1 MESAIDARP
10 LAALEATIERGLA
23 TFIEV
28 GQALMEIRER
38 RLYRETH
45 ATFEDYCRERW
56 GLKRPRAY
64 ELIEA
69 AQTVGV
75 LSEISDIGPPSRE
88 SHAAELAR
96 LKAEPE
102 AVREV
107 WAEANAETGGK
118 PTASNI
124 RRLVNRRLAVD
135 AGVQE
140 RLERLPENER
150 DDALALVSQ
159 PGIDKASAGRILDN
173 LATRPAEQ
181 RREILEKASSPDSRE
196 RTDALTDAA
205 GVPRMPDPRM
215 QEVVRAASFLRHAAG
230 RFSSDPLNARILAL
244 ADQVDRLADDLMEVR
259 RGEARAI

>member
-45 ATFEDYCRERW
+45 PTFEDYCRDRW
-56 GLKRPRAY
+56 GLNRSRASQ
-64 ELIEA
+64 LIEA
-69 AQTVGV
+69 AQVSKILDT
-75 LSEISDIGPPSRE
+75 PPKRDSQAR
-88 SHAAELAR
+88 ELAP
-96 LKAEPE
+96 LKDRPE

-118 PTASNI
+118 PTASTI
-124 RRLVNRRLAVD
+124 RRLVNRRLAAD

-140 RLERLPENER
+140 RLERLPEAER

-159 PGIDKASAGRILDN
+159 PGVTHPIATQILDN
-173 LATRPAEQ
+173 LASRPAEQ
-181 RREILEKASSPDSRE
+181 RREIFEKASSPDSRE

-215 QEVVRAASFLRHAAG
+215 QEVVRAASLLRHAAG